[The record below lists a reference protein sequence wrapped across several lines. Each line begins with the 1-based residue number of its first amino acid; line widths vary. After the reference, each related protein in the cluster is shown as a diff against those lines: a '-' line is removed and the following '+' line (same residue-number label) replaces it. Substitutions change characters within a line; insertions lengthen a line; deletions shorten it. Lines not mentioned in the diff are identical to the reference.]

1 MANAKIINY
10 GQQISAGSTAIPDNT
25 SEALDISSTD
35 AKDYVQISTAD
46 GSEKLTLK
54 AGSHGIQVL
63 DAGAVMSTKSNSW
76 SLLAEDATA
85 TNPVLIPYSGDA
97 DTGIGRAAADQL
109 SLIAGGVECLRA
121 TDDSGTFTVGAV
133 ATA

>member
-85 TNPVLIPYSGDA
+85 TNPVLIPY
-97 DTGIGRAAADQL
+97 
-109 SLIAGGVECLRA
+109 
-121 TDDSGTFTVGAV
+121 
-133 ATA
+133 